1 MLQFQETGIPY
12 KWYTEICKNTGY
24 ADNNAI
30 TLLSYF
36 VFVCPIWNVD
46 DKGMEK
52 IVISH
57 RQILEALNMAKTTQ
71 IAAMKR
77 LEEIGVIQ
85 MQIVHEVEGFSVGN
99 ALTVLLD
106 PRRLVEISY
115 PDEENSP
122 VGCEQV
128 QQSAWEADQ
137 LIRRMMTS
145 SEPEFAQ
152 DQREMTDGSFPDI
165 GGDPYG

>member
-77 LEEIGVIQ
+77 LEEI
-85 MQIVHEVEGFSVGN
+85 SVGN

-115 PDEENSP
+115 PAEENSP